1 MIKPGLGRGLD
12 ALIPTDLN
20 DDDNESI
27 HEIKIEDIRA
37 NKNQPRR
44 KFDEDKIEELAKSIK
59 NHGVLQP
66 ILLRRKNSKYE
77 LVAGERRW
85 RAAIKAG
92 LDTIPAIIKDIS
104 DTDTLEIALIENIQR
119 EDLNPIEEALAYK
132 ELMEKFEFTQEQLS
146 ARLGKSRS
154 KIANTVR
161 LLNLDK
167 ELQELIADEKLSAG
181 HARALLSIASKAKR
195 IRLARDIMDKNLSV
209 RDTENMIKQKKK
221 KPEEKKK
228 LKKKRYNP
236 VLREVSDNLQMLLG
250 TKVNMKGSEDKGK
263 IEIEYYSEDE
273 LKRILDIL
281 L

>member
-12 ALIPTDLN
+12 ALIPTDIS
-20 DDDNESI
+20 DDDSI
-27 HEIKIEDIRA
+27 QEIKIEDIRA
-37 NKNQPRR
+37 NKDQPRR
-44 KFDEDKIEELAKSIK
+44 NFDEDKIGELAKSIK

-66 ILLRRKNSKYE
+66 VLLRRKDDKYE

-85 RAAIKAG
+85 RAATKAG

-132 ELMEKFEFTQEQLS
+132 ELMEKFKFTQEQLS

-167 ELQELIADEKLSAG
+167 ELQKLIANEKLSAG
-181 HARALLSIASKAKR
+181 HARALLSIAGKAKR
-195 IRLARDIMDKNLSV
+195 LRLAKEIMDKNLSV
-209 RDTENMIKQKKK
+209 RDTENMIKQEVKKS
-221 KPEEKKK
+221 EKKNK
-228 LKKKRYNP
+228 PKEKRHNP
-236 VLREVSDNLQMLLG
+236 VFREVSDNLQRLFG
-250 TKVNMKGSEDKGK
+250 TKVNVKGSEDKGR

>member
-12 ALIPTDLN
+12 ALIPTDIS
-20 DDDNESI
+20 DDKSI
-27 HEIKIEDIRA
+27 REIKIEDIRA

-66 ILLRRKNSKYE
+66 ILLRKKGSKYE

-92 LDTIPAIIKDIS
+92 LDTIPAIVKDIS

-132 ELMEKFEFTQEQLS
+132 ELMERFEFTQEQLS

-167 ELQELIADEKLSAG
+167 ELQGLIADEKLSAG
-181 HARALLSIASKAKR
+181 HARALLSIAGKAKR
-195 IRLARDIMDKNLSV
+195 IRLAREIMDKNLSV
-209 RDTENMIKQKKK
+209 RDTEDMIKQKADKPKK
-221 KPEEKKK
+221 KKKSKKK
-228 LKKKRYNP
+228 TYDP
-236 VLREVSDNLQMLLG
+236 MLREVSNNLQRLLG